1 MPRLDLISRPQPFLG
16 IVLVSAGWAL
26 SHQLGSNSVFDNCA
40 SSGGV
45 VVVLASLLGLV
56 AVAIG
61 GLYCLPS
68 AQHAAGS
75 GRRFLGILGALL
87 ALIAGFAIVLQIA
100 AGLILPPCAA

>member
-1 MPRLDLISRPQPFLG
+1 MARLYPLSRPQPFLG
-16 IVLVSAGWAL
+16 IVVVSAGWAL
-26 SHQLGSNSVFDNCA
+26 SHQLGSNSVFDDCA

-61 GLYCLPS
+61 GLYCLPAS
-68 AQHAAGS
+68 QQAAGS

>member
-1 MPRLDLISRPQPFLG
+1 MPRLGLLSRPQPIVG
-16 IVLVSAGWAL
+16 IVLVAAGWAL
-26 SHQLGSNSVFDNCA
+26 SHQLGSNSVFDDCA

-61 GLYCLPS
+61 GLYCLPGPD
-68 AQHAAGS
+68 HGAGS

-87 ALIAGFAIVLQIA
+87 ALIAGFSIVLQIA